1 MFIYTNNDDQHH
13 HYLVY
18 RRHHNQQDLANSN
31 NTNNKKKKVTKIKV
45 IKCVGIEGNLL
56 TCTQNNFVVL
66 LIFVADF
73 FVKIVVNSLA
83 KKKKL
88 KQNL

>member
-31 NTNNKKKKVTKIKV
+31 NTNNKKKVTKIKV

-73 FVKIVVNSLA
+73 FAKIVVNSLA
-83 KKKKL
+83 KQKK
-88 KQNL
+88 N